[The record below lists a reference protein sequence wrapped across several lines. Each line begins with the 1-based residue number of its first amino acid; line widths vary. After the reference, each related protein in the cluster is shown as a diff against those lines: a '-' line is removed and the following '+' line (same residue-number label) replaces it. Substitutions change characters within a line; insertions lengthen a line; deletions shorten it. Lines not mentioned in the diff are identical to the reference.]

1 MIVTEIRPVT
11 KKRSQ
16 VYVEGQPAFVL
27 YNGELSR
34 YHIREGEEIPLS
46 IWEEI
51 TGELLIKRSRKRA
64 LNLLLKGDRTRS
76 QLLQKL
82 QTDGYPMEIAEQ
94 AVEYAESFGY
104 IDDRRYAENYLNGPG
119 AKKSRMAARIELTR
133 KGIDPELIDRLME
146 EQMETEEDSEREK
159 VRTLAWKCLGPAH
172 RLNEKEYRRIY
183 SYLARRGFTS
193 SDILSVLEEYQKN
206 TLEYDE

>member
-94 AVEYAESFGY
+94 AVEYA
-104 IDDRRYAENYLNGPG
+104 
-119 AKKSRMAARIELTR
+119 
-133 KGIDPELIDRLME
+133 
-146 EQMETEEDSEREK
+146 
-159 VRTLAWKCLGPAH
+159 CL
-172 RLNEKEYRRIY
+172 LY
-183 SYLARRGFTS
+183 TS
-193 SDILSVLEEYQKN
+193 PSPRD
-206 TLEYDE
+206 

>member
-34 YHIREGEEIPLS
+34 YHIRESEEIPLS

-64 LNLLLKGDRTRS
+64 LNLLLKG

-104 IDDRRYAENYLNGPG
+104 IDDRRYAENYLNGSG

-146 EQMETEEDSEREK
+146 EQIETEEDSEREK
-159 VRTLAWKCLGPAH
+159 VRTLAWKRLGPAH
-172 RLNEKEYRRIY
+172 RLDEKEYRRIY

>member
-82 QTDGYPMEIAEQ
+82 QTDGYPMKIAEQ

-133 KGIDPELIDRLME
+133 KGIDPELIE
-146 EQMETEEDSEREK
+146 EQIETEEDSEREK
-159 VRTLAWKCLGPAH
+159 VRTLAWKRLGPAH

-193 SDILSVLEEYQKN
+193 SDILSILEEYQKN

>member
-1 MIVTEIRPVT
+1 
-11 KKRSQ
+11 
-16 VYVEGQPAFVL
+16 
-27 YNGELSR
+27 
-34 YHIREGEEIPLS
+34 
-46 IWEEI
+46 
-51 TGELLIKRSRKRA
+51 
-64 LNLLLKGDRTRS
+64 
-76 QLLQKL
+76 
-82 QTDGYPMEIAEQ
+82 
-94 AVEYAESFGY
+94 
-104 IDDRRYAENYLNGPG
+104 
-119 AKKSRMAARIELTR
+119 MAARIELTR

-159 VRTLAWKCLGPAH
+159 VRTLAWKRLGPAH